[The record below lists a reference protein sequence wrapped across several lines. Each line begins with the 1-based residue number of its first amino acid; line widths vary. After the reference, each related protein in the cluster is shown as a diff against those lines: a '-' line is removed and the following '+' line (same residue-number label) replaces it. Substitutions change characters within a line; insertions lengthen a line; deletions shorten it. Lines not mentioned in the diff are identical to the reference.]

1 MNVSVVT
8 PTLNERT
15 QLPECLS
22 RLESQAREGDEVIVV
37 DGGSDDGTQEVA
49 KEMADRLLVAKNEDG
64 SPSTIGTARHVGAMK
79 AKNEIVVSTDAD
91 ALPQDGWLEQIR
103 MHFQNDEDLVVLWGS
118 IQDIN
123 GVPIRSMVGKFSTI
137 FRGASG
143 NNTAFRKSAY
153 VDMEGD
159 YPDNNFLEDVAVINR
174 LSSYGKT
181 KRDDSL
187 VMKMD
192 MERDRYQTKP
202 ILGSSAVG
210 LAAGSLVGGDMG
222 NLVAGASVGL
232 GGAEL
237 TAEKIAG
244 ELEQPKDD
252 GHLHHDQVGM
262 SVAGLGTMLDGN
274 IGKLLS
280 GIGAGIFAHHTVTEG
295 VSLMPTELNRNTD
308 VVIDK

>member
-1 MNVSVVT
+1 MNVSVVI
-8 PTLNERT
+8 PTLNERK

-22 RLESQAREGDEVIVV
+22 RLEPQLRDDDESIVV

-49 KEMADRLLVAKNEDG
+49 KEMADRLVVAKNEDG
-64 SPSTIGTARHVGAMK
+64 SPSTIGTARHVGTMMAE
-79 AKNEIVVSTDAD
+79 NEIVVSTDAD
-91 ALPQDGWLEQIR
+91 GLPQDGWVEQIR
-103 MHFQNDEDLVVLWGS
+103 MHFQNDEDLVLLWGN

-123 GVPIRSMVGKFSTI
+123 GVPIRNMVGKFSTI

-153 VDMEGD
+153 EDMKGD

-181 KRDDSL
+181 KRDPSL
-187 VMKMD
+187 VMKMN

-202 ILGSSAVG
+202 ILGISALS
-210 LAAGSLVGGDMG
+210 LATGSYFGGQIG
-222 NLVAGASVGL
+222 NMVTGASIGL
-232 GGAEL
+232 GGSELMAERV
-237 TAEKIAG
+237 AQ
-244 ELEQPKDD
+244 ELEQPEGE

-262 SVAGLGTMLDGN
+262 SLAGLGTMLDGN
-274 IGKLLS
+274 VGKMLS

-308 VVIDK
+308 VVIDQ

>member
-1 MNVSVVT
+1 MNVSVVI
-8 PTLNERT
+8 PTLNERK

-22 RLESQAREGDEVIVV
+22 MLESQAREEDEIIVV

-49 KEMADRLLVAKNEDG
+49 KEMADRLLVAKEEDG
-64 SPSTIGTARHVGAMK
+64 SPSTIGTARHVGTMMAE
-79 AKNEIVVSTDAD
+79 NEVIVSTDAD

-103 MHFQNDEDLVVLWGS
+103 MHFQNDEDLVVLWGN
-118 IQDIN
+118 IQDVN
-123 GVPIRSMVGKFSTI
+123 GVPIRNMVGKFSTV

-153 VDMEGD
+153 EDMKGD

-174 LSSYGKT
+174 LSNYGKT

-187 VMKMD
+187 VMKMN
-192 MERDRYQTKP
+192 MERERYQTKP
-202 ILGSSAVG
+202 ILASSAAG
-210 LAAGSLVGGDMG
+210 LAAGRLVGGNIG
-222 NLVAGASVGL
+222 NLVTGASIGL
-232 GGAEL
+232 GATEL
-237 TAEKIAG
+237 TAEKVAG
-244 ELEQPKDD
+244 ELEQPEGS

-262 SVAGLGTMLDGN
+262 SVAGLGTMLDGGV
-274 IGKLLS
+274 GKLLS

-308 VVIDK
+308 VVIDQ